1 MTTRGP
7 AMIRTQAEWI
17 SRVVDELADAQEA
30 GLLKPRH
37 SKFQATAAVLWP
49 LVAPLVAAVEKAEQ
63 TIRDAPH
70 FGTCADAVRN
80 GGACFCW
87 KSRYLSSA
95 LTRGGSNG

>member
-1 MTTRGP
+1 
-7 AMIRTQAEWI
+7 MIRTQAEWVT
-17 SRVVDELADAQEA
+17 RVVNELLDAKDA

-37 SKFQATAAVLWP
+37 SKFQAIAAVLWP
-49 LVAPLVAAVEKAEQ
+49 LVAPLVAAVEQAEQ

-70 FGTCADAVRN
+70 QERCEGIFV
-80 GGACFCW
+80 GGRCRCW